1 MRKQERTV
9 IFYHG
14 GMRSAITAG
23 ASKGVT
29 RKRKALTAK
38 SGDGIFSL
46 LVHYFFFPKK
56 TMAPKTTAKPVTF
69 DDLDAFLR
77 KHDSVVIEDKTIKL
91 DGVRRKKKLQPEDF
105 KLETST
111 VWSFPKRG
119 NWATHKANFRGN
131 WAPQIARNIIERY
144 SEPGDTVLDM
154 MVGGGTTLV
163 ECALT
168 GRNGVGVDINRDALM
183 VTLDRLKF
191 MRDADDERIR
201 DIRIDVYEGDARDLN
216 FLGDEE
222 IDLIATHPPYANI
235 IKYSKN
241 DKGGKTGDLSKLK
254 NVETFFEEIGAVAGE
269 AYRVLKPG
277 KYCAVLIGDT
287 RINKH
292 YVPIA
297 YNVMGQFLKTGFIL
311 KEDIIKA
318 QWNTQTE
325 TLWSKLSAKYNFLLI
340 LHEHLFIFRKP
351 APEDKLKKYKYS
363 MRNGEGE

>member
-1 MRKQERTV
+1 MT
-9 IFYHG
+9 
-14 GMRSAITAG
+14 
-23 ASKGVT
+23 
-29 RKRKALTAK
+29 
-38 SGDGIFSL
+38 
-46 LVHYFFFPKK
+46 
-56 TMAPKTTAKPVTF
+56 PKTVAKPVTF
-69 DDLDAFLR
+69 EDLDAFLE
-77 KHDSVVIEDKTIKL
+77 KSDCVVIEDKKIRL
-91 DGVRRKKKLQPEDF
+91 NGAGLKKKLQPEEF

-119 NWATHKANFRGN
+119 TWATHKANFRGN

-163 ECALT
+163 ECVLT
-168 GRNGVGVDINRDALM
+168 GRNGIGVDINRDALM

-191 MRDADDERIR
+191 VRDSDDERIR
-201 DIRIDVYEGDARDLN
+201 EIHIRTYEGDARALD
-216 FLGDEE
+216 FVADES

-241 DKGGKTGDLSKLK
+241 NASHNAGDLSKLK
-254 NVETFFEEIGAVAGE
+254 KVGAFVEQIGVVADE

-277 KYCAVLIGDT
+277 KYCAILIGDT

-297 YNVMGQFLKTGFIL
+297 YRVMDQFLKTGFIL

-351 APEDKLKKYKYS
+351 ETGEKLKKYIYS
-363 MRNGEGE
+363 MRSDTPEPGDNESQ

>member
-1 MRKQERTV
+1 M
-9 IFYHG
+9 
-14 GMRSAITAG
+14 
-23 ASKGVT
+23 ASKT
-29 RKRKALTAK
+29 
-38 SGDGIFSL
+38 S
-46 LVHYFFFPKK
+46 
-56 TMAPKTTAKPVTF
+56 AKPVTF
-69 DDLDAFLR
+69 EDLDAFLKKR
-77 KHDSVVIEDKTIKL
+77 DCVVIEDKKIKL
-91 DGVRRKKKLQPEDF
+91 DGARPRKKLQPEEF

-163 ECALT
+163 ECVLT
-168 GRNGVGVDINRDALM
+168 GRKGVGVDINKDALM

-191 MRDADDERIR
+191 KRDSDDEQIR
-201 DIRIDVYEGDARDLN
+201 EAQIDIFEGDARDLN
-216 FLGDEE
+216 FIGEDA

-235 IKYSKN
+235 IKYSKKN
-241 DKGGKTGDLSKLK
+241 AKENAGDLSKLNK
-254 NVETFFEEIGAVAGE
+254 VEAFVEQIGAVADE

-277 KYCAVLIGDT
+277 KYCAILIGDT

-297 YNVMGQFLKTGFIL
+297 YRVMGQFLKTGFIL

-351 APEDKLKKYKYS
+351 EAEEKLKKYKYS
-363 MRNGEGE
+363 MLNGEGEQGE

>member
-1 MRKQERTV
+1 MV
-9 IFYHG
+9 
-14 GMRSAITAG
+14 
-23 ASKGVT
+23 
-29 RKRKALTAK
+29 
-38 SGDGIFSL
+38 
-46 LVHYFFFPKK
+46 
-56 TMAPKTTAKPVTF
+56 PKTAAKTVTF
-69 DDLDAFLR
+69 DDLDAFLE
-77 KHDSVVIEDKTIKL
+77 KHDSVLIEDKKIKL
-91 DGVRRKKKLQPEDF
+91 DGARRKKKLQPENF

-119 NWATHKANFRGN
+119 KWATHKASFRGN

-163 ECALT
+163 ECVLT
-168 GRNGVGVDINRDALM
+168 GRNAIGVDINRDALM

-191 MRDADDERIR
+191 TRDSDDEQIR
-201 DIRIDVYEGDARDLN
+201 KARIDIYEGDARDLD
-216 FLGDEE
+216 FVRDET
-222 IDLIATHPPYANI
+222 IDLVATHPPYANI

-241 DKGGKTGDLSKLK
+241 NAAGTAGDLSKLK
-254 NVETFFEEIGAVAGE
+254 NVEAFVEEIAAVADE

-277 KYCAVLIGDT
+277 KYCAILIGDT
-287 RINKH
+287 RMNKH

-297 YNVMGQFLKTGFIL
+297 YRVMDRFLEAGFIL

-351 APEDKLKKYKYS
+351 DREEKLKKYKYS
-363 MRNGEGE
+363 MRNDVGKQGDNGS

>member
-1 MRKQERTV
+1 MAQK
-9 IFYHG
+9 
-14 GMRSAITAG
+14 TA
-23 ASKGVT
+23 
-29 RKRKALTAK
+29 
-38 SGDGIFSL
+38 
-46 LVHYFFFPKK
+46 
-56 TMAPKTTAKPVTF
+56 AKPVTF
-69 DDLDAFLR
+69 EDLDVFL
-77 KHDSVVIEDKTIKL
+77 KKNDCVVIEDKKIKL
-91 DGVRRKKKLQPEDF
+91 DGVRRKIKLQPEEF

-119 NWATHKANFRGN
+119 KWATHKANFRGN
-131 WAPQIARNIIERY
+131 WAPQIARNIIARY

-163 ECALT
+163 ECVLT

-183 VTLDRLKF
+183 ITLDRLKF
-191 MRDADDERIR
+191 MRDSDDEQIR
-201 DIRIDVYEGDARDLN
+201 DIQIDIYEGDARDLS
-216 FLGDEE
+216 FVGDEA

-241 DKGGKTGDLSKLK
+241 NPAENAGDLSKLK
-254 NVETFFEEIGAVAGE
+254 KIETFVEQIGGVADE

-277 KYCAVLIGDT
+277 KYCAILIGDT

-297 YNVMGQFLKTGFIL
+297 YRVMDQFLKTGFIL

-351 APEDKLKKYKYS
+351 APEEKLKKYKYS
-363 MRNGEGE
+363 MRDGEGERSENES

>member
-1 MRKQERTV
+1 
-9 IFYHG
+9 
-14 GMRSAITAG
+14 
-23 ASKGVT
+23 
-29 RKRKALTAK
+29 
-38 SGDGIFSL
+38 
-46 LVHYFFFPKK
+46 
-56 TMAPKTTAKPVTF
+56 MAPKTSAKRVTF
-69 DDLDAFLR
+69 EDLDAFLEE
-77 KHDSVVIEDKTIKL
+77 HDSVVVEDKKIKL
-91 DGVRRKKKLQPEDF
+91 DGGRRRKKLQPEEF

-163 ECALT
+163 ECVLT
-168 GRNGVGVDINRDALM
+168 GRKGVGVDINSDALM

-191 MRDADDERIR
+191 KRESDDAQIR
-201 DIRIDVYEGDARDLN
+201 EVQIDIYEGDARDLN
-216 FLGDEE
+216 FIGDDA

-235 IKYSKN
+235 IKYSKKN
-241 DKGGKTGDLSKLK
+241 AKGNAGDLSKLNK
-254 NVETFFEEIGAVAGE
+254 VETFVDEIGAVADE

-277 KYCAVLIGDT
+277 KYCAILIGDT

-297 YNVMGQFLKTGFIL
+297 YRVMGQFLKTGFIL

-351 APEDKLKKYKYS
+351 ESGEKLKKYKYS
-363 MRNGEGE
+363 MLDGEGERG